1 MKLEDDTTAQGTGL
15 FSTKMLAVGLPDLEI
30 YCRLCMADFY
40 RKRIEKLTPTCI
52 LLYQKIDCKRC

>member
-52 LLYQKIDCKRC
+52 LLY